1 MIGAKKIYPPSITPS
16 HVNKG
21 IKAMAKNV
29 LFLVTGMTPQ
39 IITETVWALAC
50 DPHNDHHWIP
60 DEIHVLSTDDG
71 LNQIRATLFDEGIFA
86 KFQQDYPALAPITF
100 NKHCLHVI
108 EKDGQ
113 PLKDLKTPADNELAA
128 NMICQKVR
136 DFTQDDNVTLHV
148 SIAGGRKTMGFY
160 AGYALSLYGRSQDR
174 MSHVLVD
181 SDYESA
187 MGFYY
192 PTVNDYFVKQRHTD
206 KHLNAKD
213 AKIWLANI
221 PFVRMRASLN
231 PDDMIANKDFS
242 TVVEMINLSLQ
253 PIALTLDS
261 KKRTITIEGKTCKLT
276 PKEFSVYLL
285 SAMLKQ
291 SDQALYYP
299 SKDIE
304 GDHIGEAHQAMF
316 NQLYGNYSSKDDIV
330 VDNTYFST
338 ALSTMKR
345 KFIQEFGKPI
355 AEKIAIQPVDSGYAI
370 NLPVSQITIK

>member
-1 MIGAKKIYPPSITPS
+1 MNRNI
-16 HVNKG
+16 
-21 IKAMAKNV
+21 

-50 DPHNDHHWIP
+50 DPNKTDKWIP
-60 DEIHVLSTDDG
+60 DEIHVLSTEDG
-71 LNQIRATLFDEGIFA
+71 LNQIRATLFDEQVFA
-86 KFQQDYPALAPITF
+86 KLKSDYPVLTHTKF
-100 NKHCLHVI
+100 DKESLHVI
-108 EKDGQ
+108 SKDGIA
-113 PLKDLKTPADNELAA
+113 LKDLKTPADNELAA
-128 NMICQKVR
+128 DMICQKVR
-136 DFTQDDNVTLHV
+136 EFTQDDNVNLHV

-187 MGFYY
+187 IGFYY
-192 PTVNDYFVKQRHTD
+192 PTVSDYFVEQRFTG
-206 KHLNAKD
+206 KRFNAKD

-221 PFVRMRASLN
+221 PFVRMRSSLN

-242 TVVEMINLSLQ
+242 TVVEMINVSLQ

-261 KKRTITIEGKTCKLT
+261 KNRTVTIEGKTCKLT

-285 SAMLKQ
+285 SAILKQ
-291 SDQALYYP
+291 SNQTLSYP
-299 SKDIE
+299 SKDIV
-304 GDHIGEAHQAMF
+304 GDHIGQDHQAMF
-316 NQLYGNYSSKDDIV
+316 NQLYGKYSSKDDIV

-355 AEKIAIQPVDSGYAI
+355 AEKIAIQPVGSGYSI
-370 NLPVSQITIK
+370 NLDVSQITID

>member
-1 MIGAKKIYPPSITPS
+1 MNIGIE
-16 HVNKG
+16 
-21 IKAMAKNV
+21 AMAKNV

-50 DPHNDHHWIP
+50 DPHNDHRWLP

-71 LNQIRATLFDEGIFA
+71 LNQIRATLFDEGVFA
-86 KFQQDYPALAPITF
+86 KFQQDYPTLAHISF
-100 NKHCLHVI
+100 NKNCLHVI

-136 DFTQDDNVTLHV
+136 DFTQDNNVTLHV

-187 MGFYY
+187 IGFYY
-192 PTVNDYFVKQRHTD
+192 PTLTDYFVEQRFTG
-206 KHLNAKD
+206 KRLNAKD
-213 AKIWLANI
+213 AQIWLANI
-221 PFVRMRASLN
+221 PFVRMRSSFN
-231 PDDMIANKDFS
+231 PDDMIANKNFS

-253 PIALTLDS
+253 PISLTLDS
-261 KKRTITIEGKTCKLT
+261 KQKTVAIQDKTCKLT
-276 PKEFSVYLL
+276 PKEFSLYLL
-285 SAMLKQ
+285 AAQLGEM
-291 SDQALYYP
+291 AETLYYP

-304 GDHIGEAHQAMF
+304 GDHIGEDHQAMF

-345 KFIQEFGKPI
+345 KFTQEFGKPI
-355 AEKIAIQPVDSGYAI
+355 AEKIAIQPVDNGYAI
-370 NLPVSQITIK
+370 NLPVSQITINN